1 MSRAASENLELC
13 CDDDVAAGRD
23 AAFRRKYGEL
33 LLSTAEEKPG
43 PTLSSRFGGSKQ
55 AMKDRLT
62 NLFVKKK
69 RGRLLACTAVA
80 VLILVGGLVACE
92 GRPAMTDQEALEALE
107 ESLSYDGE
115 RVGLPSPRG
124 TGSGTS
130 ISPDGRRW
138 SGWGE

>member
-1 MSRAASENLELC
+1 MDEPGGQRNLELC

-80 VLILVGGLVACE
+80 VLALVGGLVACE
-92 GRPAMTDQEALEALE
+92 GRPAMTDM
-107 ESLSYDGE
+107 E
-115 RVGLPSPRG
+115 RWRPWRKASPMM
-124 TGSGTS
+124 GSG
-130 ISPDGRRW
+130 
-138 SGWGE
+138 